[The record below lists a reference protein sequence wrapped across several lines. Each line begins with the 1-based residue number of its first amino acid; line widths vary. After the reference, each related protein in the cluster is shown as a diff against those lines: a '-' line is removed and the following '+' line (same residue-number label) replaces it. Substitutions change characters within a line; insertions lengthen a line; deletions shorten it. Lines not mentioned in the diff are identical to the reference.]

1 VTIGGIK
8 LDLENN
14 GWFVALAPFSTP
26 AEIAVVVLIP
36 NGKAGAEATR
46 AARDFIGWWMD
57 DRNKRTG
64 DTPVVPG
71 NELMP

>member
-1 VTIGGIK
+1 MTIGRIK

-14 GWFVALAPFSTP
+14 GWFVALAPFEGPT
-26 AEIAVVVLIP
+26 EIAVITLIP
-36 NGKAGAEATR
+36 NGLSGGLTTI
-46 AARDFIGWWMD
+46 AAREFIGWWID
-57 DRNKRTG
+57 NQIERSD